1 MLMPQRRRRNP
12 LLLWE
17 LPRAALE
24 LASIPL
30 ATPAL
35 ITVPWGDNHPVL
47 VIPGFLGHDDHTR
60 CLRGFLKS
68 RGYQVH
74 GWELG
79 RNMGL
84 HQMGGLDTLL
94 ARLDDIYQAN
104 DQTRVSIVGWSLGG
118 VFARRLA
125 RARPEQV
132 RQTISLGSP
141 IGRINDPEA
150 YTQTVYERIG
160 DEVVPKQVIDQY
172 LMENLQPCSVP
183 ATAIYSRSDAIVSHH
198 IAKEPESDITENLE
212 VISSHVGLVVNPQV
226 FYLVG
231 RKLAHPEDN
240 WRKLRPLMGSLL
252 KF

>member
-84 HQMGGLDTLL
+84 HRVGGLDTLL

-104 DQTRVSIVGWSLGG
+104 NQTRVSIVGWSLGG

-141 IGRINDPEA
+141 IGRINDPET

-183 ATAIYSRSDAIVSHH
+183 ATAITAAVTPSSRTTS
-198 IAKEPESDITENLE
+198 
-212 VISSHVGLVVNPQV
+212 
-226 FYLVG
+226 
-231 RKLAHPEDN
+231 RK
-240 WRKLRPLMGSLL
+240 SLSQTSPRTW
-252 KF
+252 K